1 MRNLKKMLNKIN
13 NLEFISNNIK
23 FDIPLTKIQKFKI
36 SKVLNEKDNVFIC
49 DISGEDI
56 NIEV

>member
-23 FDIPLTKIQKFKI
+23 LDIPLTKIQKFKI

-56 NIEV
+56 NIEI

>member
-23 FDIPLTKIQKFKI
+23 LDIPLTKIQKFKI

>member
-36 SKVLNEKDNVFIC
+36 SKVLNEKNNVFIC